1 MKHMLLT
8 ILAILCI
15 VKVQAQK
22 ADFEWSELQRN
33 DNVGLKDP
41 TLVFPAHSGFTTYSI
56 EELGTRAFAP
66 KIIHVTK
73 FDAQAKNISTMD
85 FTLPKRQSKDATL
98 LKVIEG
104 RDKLYVFSFVA
115 IKKDKKNILYVQ
127 VYDNEAGTVSEI
139 EEVYVLPIEKVNA
152 SGFFQVE
159 MSQDKNTLAVL
170 INTPFVKKTKE
181 QIEVLIMDADLKTVS
196 NSKHTLSFDSS
207 RTYREELFVENDRT
221 VTIVKKTNVFKKE
234 PITSLIT
241 LKNSGIE
248 GQIVSGKGFYV
259 SDNKVISL
267 NGKQYL
273 VGFATDNAKPTISM
287 GGAKDKSFFIYGIS
301 EKKLIKNQNW
311 NADIVKRILGK
322 GFIDLK
328 VKDVLIQDSD
338 IYLIGDC
345 LSRNSKAIEGAN
357 FEYNYTYDNGP
368 GVVVKLNVEGEVA
381 YDRLIKYGEKYL
393 NDMQRLGSFYPF
405 LNDGKLLILANE
417 KESVLKDKKIVM
429 GYDKINAKAIVLHTF
444 DDSGEMKTIP
454 FWNSKVGGKDDV
466 VAFAPA
472 KTIKLENN
480 DFYIYAYGN
489 KYQSFGKTTI
499 R

>member
-139 EEVYVLPIEKVNA
+139 EEIYVLPIEKVNA

-287 GGAKDKSFFIYGIS
+287 GGARIRVFLSTVFRR
-301 EKKLIKNQNW
+301 KN
-311 NADIVKRILGK
+311 
-322 GFIDLK
+322 
-328 VKDVLIQDSD
+328 
-338 IYLIGDC
+338 
-345 LSRNSKAIEGAN
+345 
-357 FEYNYTYDNGP
+357 
-368 GVVVKLNVEGEVA
+368 
-381 YDRLIKYGEKYL
+381 
-393 NDMQRLGSFYPF
+393 
-405 LNDGKLLILANE
+405 
-417 KESVLKDKKIVM
+417 
-429 GYDKINAKAIVLHTF
+429 
-444 DDSGEMKTIP
+444 
-454 FWNSKVGGKDDV
+454 
-466 VAFAPA
+466 
-472 KTIKLENN
+472 
-480 DFYIYAYGN
+480 
-489 KYQSFGKTTI
+489 
-499 R
+499 